1 MDDYVRVY
9 RIAPLPDVDP
19 AEFESFFVESVSP
32 AVNTGPTR
40 GGQISRSSLL
50 KDLDAERKDRY
61 LWLVYWR
68 GTNARWVEDNLK
80 GAIDKLQSVGIL
92 LSSSVLQDLG

>member
-19 AEFESFFVESVSP
+19 AQFEGFVVENVLP
-32 AVNTGPTR
+32 AVDTGPTR

-50 KDLDAERKDRY
+50 KDLNAERKDRY

-68 GTNARWVEDNLK
+68 GTNAGWVEGRLE
-80 GAIDKLQSVGIL
+80 GALDKLQAMGIL